1 MNKTLKKNFELLVKE
16 LTKSNLACDMAIEKE
31 TGAII
36 IAPGEVSDSVYDII
50 HKKATKIGLEEISGK
65 NTKQTFEVCSD
76 ATIFGVKQPDYIYE
90 TIEFSDKAK
99 ELNKAFKKV
108 FSSYKK
114 EAEKEDNKSTL
125 KLIKSIEKDLK
136 NILN

>member
-36 IAPGEVSDSVYDII
+36 IAFGEVSDSVYDII
-50 HKKATKIGLEEISGK
+50 HKKSTKIGLEEISGK

-76 ATIFGVKQPDYIYE
+76 ATIFGVKQPEYIYE

-114 EAEKEDNKSTL
+114 EADKSTL

-136 NILN
+136 DILN